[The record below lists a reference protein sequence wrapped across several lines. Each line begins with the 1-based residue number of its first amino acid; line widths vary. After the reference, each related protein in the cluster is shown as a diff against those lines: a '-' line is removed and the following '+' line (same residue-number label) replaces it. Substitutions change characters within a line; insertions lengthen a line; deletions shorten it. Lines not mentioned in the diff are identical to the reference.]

1 MDITRHSSV
10 AEFFHEAVVDALG
23 NQALETS
30 EFTESYLVGLL
41 GQFAVEPI
49 TDEPL
54 AMMLA
59 GVVGPAGRVT
69 ALKQVGDTALYV
81 AGFFAES
88 LNRKLVDADYYIELG
103 GAAYRELARRMANSS
118 VQAVYEEL
126 SAKFPR
132 FVEVLAEVSSQVD
145 FVGSDVGKLYQQW
158 FKTRSEWL
166 ERRLRSMGVLIGPAG
181 SDGKVYV
188 Q

>member
-1 MDITRHSSV
+1 MDITRHASV
-10 AEFFHEAVVDALG
+10 AEFFHGAVVAALG
-23 NQALETS
+23 RQAVETS

-41 GQFAVEPI
+41 GQFAKEPI

-54 AMMLA
+54 SMMLA
-59 GVVGPAGRVT
+59 GVIEPGSRVT
-69 ALKQVGDTALYV
+69 VLKQVGDTALYV

-88 LNRKLVDADYYIELG
+88 LNRKLVDVDYYIEVG
-103 GAAYRELARRMANSS
+103 GAAYAELARRLAHSS

-126 SAKFPR
+126 ATKFPR
-132 FVEVLAEVSSQVD
+132 FVDVLAEVSSRVD
-145 FVGSDVGKLYQQW
+145 FVGSDVVKLYQQW
-158 FKTRSEWL
+158 IKTRSAWL
-166 ERRLRSMGVLIGPAG
+166 EQRLRSMGVLIGPAG